1 MQVHYGGSAI
11 ANVIDHVVR
20 EIAPRPSGHPGVQGW
35 TQAVTLALPALA
47 SIKHSAFAEEKEWR
61 LLVSSMEAQR
71 ADSFRVGPLG
81 LIPYIEIP
89 LNLSDTVHE
98 IVIGPGGHS
107 DLRVTGIARLL
118 RGLDLPGVHVRV
130 SSAPFRG

>member
-1 MQVHYGGSAI
+1 
-11 ANVIDHVVR
+11 
-20 EIAPRPSGHPGVQGW
+20 
-35 TQAVTLALPALA
+35 
-47 SIKHSAFAEEKEWR
+47 
-61 LLVSSMEAQR
+61 MEAQR